1 MLREHHVPTAHDPDR
16 DPIPV
21 PRAAEAGPRRVHVV
35 HKTHL
40 DLGFTDLA
48 VNVLSRYRDEFIPA
62 AVRLGRDLLDATGR
76 REFVWT
82 TGSWLIAHALEHGT
96 AAQRADLDA
105 AVRDGIVAWHAL
117 PFTSQ
122 TELMSRATIEHGLEV
137 SKRLDARYGRTT
149 RAGKM
154 TDVPGHT
161 IGIVPPLA
169 EAGVRYLHIGGN
181 PASPMPDVPDHF
193 VWRAPDGNEIV
204 VSYDPTYGSDPRTAP
219 LRRLRGTDEALFL
232 AFTNDNHGPPTR
244 QSVERLLSVLR
255 EQHPDAEVGG
265 STMDAFGRAAWAAR
279 EHLPVVDQEIGD
291 SWIHGGAADPILTSR
306 LTRLQRLRDRWLA
319 DGRLVP
325 HGEVDR
331 ALADALVLAAEHTWG
346 YDVKRYLPEYTVYT
360 KPAFRAARERDETDL
375 DRSIPSGLGHL
386 RQWVDEPPG
395 RGGYAAA
402 LASFE
407 EKRAHTRTALDV
419 LPAGLRAEADAGLVV
434 VPAAPPAGA
443 AEVHGRA
450 VRDDVELEIDAHGAL
465 IALTVA
471 GHQVLAAQPATGTA
485 RGHGELGGYS
495 YVAYGSGDE
504 QRWLRQYVRDPE
516 RHGDWAF
523 PDFGKPGLELV
534 RPERVTEVFRPRV
547 RTAHSWTDTDGG
559 LVLQVTTGLHRR
571 ATEEFGAP
579 RAVTLEYRVSRGD
592 GLRLGVTAFLCDKDA
607 FFAPEASW
615 LHLRPIVA
623 TPSRWRLRKSGVE
636 VNPLDV
642 VRDGGRALHAAHEL
656 VYCDSR
662 SSVRITPLD
671 TPVLAVGGPRLF
683 RHDNTFGDPGEGFD
697 FCLHNN
703 VWGTNYRQWF
713 EEDQRAEFLIEFG
726 ERTS

>member
-1 MLREHHVPTAHDPDR
+1 MLRERRVPHASDP
-16 DPIPV
+16 V
-21 PRAAEAGPRRVHVV
+21 ARAAAAVGLNRVHVV
-35 HKTHL
+35 YKTHL

-62 AVRLGRDLLDATGR
+62 AIRLGRDLLDETGR

-137 SKRLDARYGRTT
+137 SKRLDARYGRETC
-149 RAGKM
+149 AGKM

-161 IGIVPPLA
+161 IGIVPPMA

-193 VWRAPDGNEIV
+193 VWRAPDGNEMV
-204 VSYDPTYGSDPRTAP
+204 VSYDPVYGSDPETAHV
-219 LRRLRGTDEALFL
+219 RRLRGSNEALFL

-244 QSVERLLSVLR
+244 ESVQRLLSVLR
-255 EQHPDAEVGG
+255 EQYPDAQVGG
-265 STMDAFGRAAWAAR
+265 STMDAFGRTAWAAR

-291 SWIHGGAADPILTSR
+291 SWIHGGSADPVLTSR

-319 DGRLVP
+319 DGRLEP
-325 HGEVDR
+325 HGEVDWV
-331 ALADALVLAAEHTWG
+331 LADELALTAEHTWG
-346 YDVKRYLPEYTVYT
+346 YDVKRYLPDYTVYT
-360 KPAFRAARERDETDL
+360 KPEFRAARQRDAIDL
-375 DRSIPSGLGHL
+375 DRSIPPSLSSLRRSVDWSLG
-386 RQWVDEPPG
+386 P
-395 RGGYAAA
+395 GGYGAT

-407 EKRAHTRTALDV
+407 EKRAHTQTALDI
-419 LPAGLRAEADAGLVV
+419 LPADLRAEADAELVV
-434 VPAAPPAGA
+434 APAALPADA
-443 AEVHGRA
+443 AEVHGSA
-450 VRDDVELEIDAHGAL
+450 VHDDVELEIDAHGAL
-465 IALTVA
+465 IGLTVA
-471 GHQVLAAQPATGTA
+471 GRRILAARPTTGDP
-485 RGHGELGGYS
+485 RSHGELGAYS
-495 YVAYGSGDE
+495 YIAYGSGDE
-504 QRWLRQYVRDPE
+504 QRWLREYVRDPE

-523 PDFGKPGLELV
+523 PDLGKPGLELV
-534 RPERVTEVFRPRV
+534 HPERVTEVFRPYA
-547 RTAHSWTDTDGG
+547 RTAHSWTDADGSAVLRVTAG
-559 LVLQVTTGLHRR
+559 LPLR

-579 RAVTLEYRVSRGD
+579 RTVTLEYRVSRGD
-592 GLRLGVTAFLCDKDA
+592 VPRLGVTAFLCDKDA
-607 FFAPEASW
+607 FYGPEASW

-623 TPSRWRLRKSGVE
+623 TPSRWRLRKSGVL

-656 VYCDSR
+656 EYADSQ

-671 TPVLAVGGPRLF
+671 TPVLAVGGPRMF
-683 RHDNTFGDPGEGFD
+683 SHDNTFGDPGEGFG

-713 EEDQRAEFLIEFG
+713 EEDQRAEFVLEFG
-726 ERTS
+726 ERKP

>member
-1 MLREHHVPTAHDPDR
+1 MLRDSRRPLASDP
-16 DPIPV
+16 V
-21 PRAAEAGPRRVHVV
+21 ARAASAAGLSRVHVV
-35 HKTHL
+35 YKTHL

-48 VNVLSRYRDEFIPA
+48 VDVLSRYRDEFIPA
-62 AVRLGRDLLDATGR
+62 AIRLGRDLLDATGR

-105 AVRDGIVAWHAL
+105 AVRDGVVAWHAL
-117 PFTSQ
+117 PFTWQ
-122 TELMSRATIEHGLEV
+122 TELLSRATIEHGLQV
-137 SKRLDARYGRTT
+137 TKRLDARYGRATC
-149 RAGKM
+149 AGKM

-193 VWRAPDGNEIV
+193 VWRAPDGDEIV
-204 VSYDPTYGSDPRTAP
+204 VSYDPVYGSDPETARV
-219 LRRLRGTDEALFL
+219 RRLPGSDESLFL

-244 QSVERLLSVLR
+244 EGVERLLSVLR
-255 EQHPDAEVGG
+255 EQYPDAQVGG

-291 SWIHGGAADPILTSR
+291 TWIHGGAADPILTSR

-319 DGRLVP
+319 EGRLER

-331 ALADALVLAAEHTWG
+331 VLADELAVAAEHTGG
-346 YDVKRYLPEYTVYT
+346 YDVKRYLPDYTVYT
-360 KPAFRAARERDETDL
+360 KPEFRAARERDEIDL
-375 DRSIPSGLGHL
+375 DQSIPAGLAHL
-386 RQWVDEPPG
+386 RQWAVGPV
-395 RGGYAAA
+395 GYAAT

-419 LPAGLRAEADAGLVV
+419 LPAGLRAEADAELVV
-434 VPAAPPAGA
+434 VPAAPPADA
-443 AEVHGRA
+443 AEVHGGA
-450 VRDDVELEIDAHGAL
+450 VHDDMQLEIDAHGAL
-465 IALTVA
+465 VALTVA
-471 GHQVLAAQPATGTA
+471 GHRVLATPPTTGDP

-495 YVAYGSGDE
+495 YIAYGAGDE
-504 QRWLRQYVRDPE
+504 QRWLREYVQDPE

-523 PDFGKPGLELV
+523 PDLGKPGLDLV
-534 RPERVTEVFRPRV
+534 RPERVTEVFRPSV
-547 RTAHSWTDTDGG
+547 RTAHSWTDPDGSM
-559 LVLQVTTGLHRR
+559 VLRVTAGMPTR

-579 RAVTLEYRVSRGD
+579 RTVTLEYRVSRGD
-592 GLRLGVTAFLCDKDA
+592 VLRLGVTAFLSDKDA
-607 FFAPEASW
+607 FYGPEASW

-623 TPSRWRLRKSGVE
+623 TPSRWRLRKSGVW

-656 VYCDSR
+656 AYADSR

-683 RHDNTFGDPGEGFD
+683 SHDNTFGDPGEGFA

-703 VWGTNYRQWF
+703 AWGTNYRQWF
-713 EEDQRAEFLIEFG
+713 EEDQRAEFLLEFA
-726 ERTS
+726 ERES